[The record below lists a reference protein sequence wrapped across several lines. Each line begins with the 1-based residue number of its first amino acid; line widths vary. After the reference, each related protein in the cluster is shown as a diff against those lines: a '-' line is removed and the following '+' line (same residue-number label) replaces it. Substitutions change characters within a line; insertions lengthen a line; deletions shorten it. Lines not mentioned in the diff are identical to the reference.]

1 MQKSMRKSM
10 GELRTLNESP
20 LHTRGLSHQGIEIM
34 AENEIKEGSELE
46 QSDPS
51 PARRRFLTRRKAFL
65 GLGSMALLG
74 LLISLI
80 GLIAYK
86 YGVFD
91 NYVKTQFGAKMAD
104 IGIVFDADVFRV
116 TLNPLELELKN
127 ATFNDK
133 VSGEKLFFIRDAHL
147 NLSVKDL
154 YSWQLARDVILDKTD
169 VNGAEAWV
177 TFDENGKSNFSNLK
191 LIEDQKG
198 SAVNF
203 KYDSVDF
210 SLKDSVVHF
219 GDKSRKISGNAKN
232 VVFLLSP
239 EDRDV
244 ADDQKRYKFDLASTD
259 SNFIYEERAIE
270 KIDIRAQGIAHKNG
284 AELTRFDINTPI
296 GEMALTGTLTD
307 WASPK
312 YAFDINSSVDLTQA
326 SSIMPLGTSL
336 VGVGNFMGKVTGEG
350 ESNKVDGEIFTESL
364 RADGV
369 SLKGANVVATVSG
382 TNSNYEADGTA
393 IAQLLTFDDFRID
406 LLKLAGNVRGTGT
419 DFRWVGELQAAAA
432 KKGDLTLG
440 GLFLSDALAE
450 YKDKQIRA
458 EAGNGRAKRFAIGDV
473 EFEELAARN
482 LKLSQNGGAFS
493 LNSASATTRSF
504 KTKDLSLQG
513 VTGRNVTVK
522 HRDGLTEVGLDGAR
536 SEAAAIK
543 DAKVRNASADKFRFK
558 DLPNSTAVTL
568 ENLRADQV
576 TKDGV
581 IVNGVETPLAEIE
594 NTRAGLVI
602 YADRSRVAKID
613 TGAAVLGSLNI
624 GGVRVTIRQ
633 GRVEARSNDIDA
645 GNVALKKT
653 TSLPDGGKLEAVK
666 IARPVFIL
674 EPSGRYRA
682 TADMTLGGGLIGSVA
697 LGAASAKVEA
707 NNDSVLLN
715 DLNADVMDGKLNGNA
730 MIALNDRGR
739 SSLKGLFSDLDIS
752 KLIALQGGSLTP
764 IEGKTTGDIDLTFN
778 GTNFRNA
785 SGTLNAAITANAGT
799 AERGLIPV
807 NGDVR
812 LTATNGLFNVD
823 RADLNTEKSKLTA
836 TGRFDLKDENSDL
849 NVALRSMDAAEID
862 RLVRVLDLSPALEEQ
877 LNSMEVQ
884 VAGNLNFDGMVKGNL
899 TDPIVD
905 GKASLDSIALRGRE
919 LGRVTTDVFVSP
931 DGVDLKNGKLVDG
944 SGGNAEFAVN
954 MPRTGSNNVA
964 IKATLTNVNAGNL
977 LAALPITL
985 PEQIRDLN
993 GQTSGTVDIT
1003 GLPNESRGEVNL
1015 LAKKGII
1022 AGQVFDGLNVKAV
1035 FNGTTIDLQ
1044 QADMRIGAGQLT
1056 AKGTYDRAAGN
1067 FNFSLVGK
1075 SVPVPL
1081 VIALLP
1087 RSDNIP
1093 VITGD
1098 LDFAANATG
1107 NSNQTASYNINF
1119 SGIAPNVQVG
1129 DNILGQVVFKGQT
1142 ANQILTADLTAT
1154 LDGRPQVI
1162 NATAN
1167 FGSEDLPFMVATDFN
1182 QNPLAPFLAFVPQLK
1197 GMAITGT
1204 GTGRVE
1210 FGGNLSQLNDKGVR
1224 EFSTSALTGKAE
1236 FSQLAML
1243 IQDTPL
1249 SAAEPILVRFN
1260 PREVV
1265 FEKARFSGGGSNM
1278 TITGAKALTDA
1289 GINNLAIDGRVN
1301 LNLINLFVKDTF
1313 FSGFADAAVR
1323 FSGPNKTALISGTAN
1338 VVNGSVATFLGSDRF
1353 TVDRLKARVIF
1364 TSNQVEIE
1372 EAAGYLGGGRFTG
1385 SGGGT
1390 LDGFAVQR
1398 FRFTLDG
1405 KNVTVPLPKDFVTT
1419 GDARLEITGLREAKN
1434 ENLQL
1439 IIGGRVFARRAVYS
1453 KDIDLANLVSGRRDP
1468 VLSGGGAGAI
1478 KPPRFDLVI
1487 EGRDALVVKNNIAD
1501 LTASV
1506 SLTLTGD
1513 TNEPRLSGR
1522 ITANSGTILFR
1533 KDRYVVQRGVL
1544 EFPPDTAI
1552 EPVINLQAE
1561 SEIGGYQVFVN
1572 LAGPLKD
1579 SEELS
1584 ATVRS
1589 SPALPQADVVSLI
1602 TTGSLTNAAGGIPT
1616 LASTGINTAAEIL
1629 TDSIINNPARKA
1641 TDKLFG
1647 LNVFEIDP
1655 LISGQ
1660 TVNPG
1665 ARLTVGRQI
1674 NNNLRVTYSTNL
1686 SQDQN
1691 QVLALEYRVSNKL
1704 SFVAQYEQRSLTN
1717 VTRNRDNFSFEIRF
1731 RRRF

>member
-1 MQKSMRKSM
+1 MADEKVDEVEDTEN
-10 GELRTLNESP
+10 GEATPN
-20 LHTRGLSHQGIEIM
+20 
-34 AENEIKEGSELE
+34 
-46 QSDPS
+46 
-51 PARRRFLTRRKAFL
+51 RRRFLTRRKAL
-65 GLGSMALLG
+65 VGLGGVALLG

-80 GLIAYK
+80 GVVAYK

-91 NYVKTQFGAKMAD
+91 NYVKSQFVAKMAD

-116 TLNPLELELKN
+116 TVNPLELELKN

-154 YSWQLARDVILDKTD
+154 YSWQLTRDVILEKTD
-169 VNGAEAWV
+169 VSGAEAWV
-177 TFDENGKSNFSNLK
+177 TFDENGKSNFSNLR
-191 LIEDQKG
+191 LVEDQKG

-210 SLKDSVVHF
+210 SLKDSIVHF

-239 EDRDV
+239 ENRDV
-244 ADDQKRYKFDLASTD
+244 ADDQKRYKFDLTSTD
-259 SNFIYEERAIE
+259 SNFIYDERAVE
-270 KIDIRAQGIAHKNG
+270 KIDVRAQGIADKNG
-284 AELTRFDINTPI
+284 AELTTFDLKTPI
-296 GEMALTGTLTD
+296 GETSLTGTLTD

-312 YAFDINSSVDLTQA
+312 YALDIQSSVDLTQA
-326 SSIMPLGTSL
+326 SDILPLGASL
-336 VGVGNFMGKVTGEG
+336 VGVGNFKGKVIGEG
-350 ESNKVDGEIFTESL
+350 ESYKIDGEIFTESL

-406 LLKLAGNVRGTGT
+406 MLKLAGNVRGSGT

-432 KKGDLTLG
+432 KTKSLTLG

-450 YKDKQIRA
+450 YKDKQVRA
-458 EAGNGRAKRFAIGDV
+458 EAGNGRAKKFAIGDV

-482 LKLSQNGGAFS
+482 LKFSQNGGSFS
-493 LNSASATTRSF
+493 LNSASATSKAF
-504 KTKDLSLQG
+504 KTKDFGLQG

-522 HRDGLTEVGLDGAR
+522 HRGGETEVGLDGAK
-536 SEAAAIK
+536 ATTANIK
-543 DAKVRNASADKFRFK
+543 DAKVKNASADKFRFK

-581 IVNGVETPLAEIE
+581 TVDGIQTPLAEIE

-602 YADRSRVAKID
+602 YADQSRVAKID
-613 TGAAVLGSLNI
+613 TGAAVLGTLNV

-633 GRVEARSNDIDA
+633 GRVEARSNDVDA
-645 GNVALKKT
+645 GNIALKKT
-653 TSLPDGGKLEAVK
+653 TSLPAGGSLEAVK
-666 IARPVFIL
+666 ISKPVYIL

-697 LGAASAKVEA
+697 LGAANAKVDM
-707 NNDSVLLN
+707 NNDRVALN
-715 DLNADVMDGKLNGNA
+715 ELNASIMDGSMVGTA
-730 MIALNDRGR
+730 IIALNDRGP
-739 SSLKGLFSDLDIS
+739 SNLKGDFTDLDIS
-752 KLIALQGGSLTP
+752 KLIALQGGSLIP
-764 IEGKTTGDIDLTFN
+764 VEGKTTGTVDLNFP

-785 SGTLNAAITANAGT
+785 SGTLNAAITANAGN
-799 AERGLIPV
+799 ADRGLIPV
-807 NGDVR
+807 NGNVR
-812 LTATNGLFNVD
+812 LNATDGLFNVD
-823 RADLNTEKSKLTA
+823 LADLNTEKSKLTA

-849 NVALRSMDAAEID
+849 NVALRSADATEID
-862 RLVRVLDLSPALEEQ
+862 RLVRVLNLSPTLEEQ
-877 LNSMEVQ
+877 LNSLEVQ
-884 VAGNLNFDGMVKGNL
+884 VAGNLNFDGTVKGNL
-899 TDPIVD
+899 TDPTID
-905 GKASLDSIALRGRE
+905 GKASLDSLSVHGRD
-919 LGRVTTDVFVSP
+919 LGNVTTEIFVTP
-931 DGVDLKNGKLVDG
+931 DGVDLKNGKLVDRT
-944 SGGNAEFAVN
+944 GGNTEFAVN
-954 MPRTGSNNVA
+954 IPRTGSNNVTV
-964 IKATLTNVNAGNL
+964 KATLTNVNAGNL

-1003 GLPNESRGEVNL
+1003 GLPNESRGEINL
-1015 LAKKGII
+1015 AAQKGTI

-1067 FNFSLVGK
+1067 FNFDLGGK

-1081 VIALLP
+1081 VVALLP
-1087 RSDNIP
+1087 KSDNIP

-1107 NSNQTASYNINF
+1107 NSNQTASYNVNF
-1119 SGIAPNVQVG
+1119 SGVAPNVQVG
-1129 DNILGQVVFKGQT
+1129 ENVLGQVAFKGQT
-1142 ANQILTADLTAT
+1142 ANQVLTADLTAI

-1162 NATAN
+1162 NATVN
-1167 FGSEDLPFMVATDFN
+1167 FGNENLPFMVATDFN
-1182 QNPLAPFLAFVPQLK
+1182 QSPLAPFLAFVPQLK

-1224 EFSTSALTGKAE
+1224 VFSTSGLTGKAE
-1236 FSQLAML
+1236 FSQLSML

-1249 SAAEPILVRFN
+1249 AAAEPILVRFN

-1278 TITGAKALTDA
+1278 TLSGTKALTDA

-1338 VVNGSVATFLGSDRF
+1338 MVNASVATFLGSDRF
-1353 TVDRLKARVIF
+1353 TADRVKARIIF

-1372 EAAGYLGGGRFTG
+1372 EATGYLGGGKFTG

-1405 KNVTVPLPKDFVTT
+1405 NNVTVPLPKDFVTT
-1419 GDARLEITGLREAKN
+1419 GDAQLEITGFRETKADS
-1434 ENLQL
+1434 LQL
-1439 IIGGRVFARRAVYS
+1439 TIGGRVFARRAVYS

-1468 VLSGGGAGAI
+1468 VLSGGGSGSI
-1478 KPPRFDLVI
+1478 KPPRFDLII

-1506 SLTLTGD
+1506 SLVLTGD
-1513 TNEPRLSGR
+1513 TNEPRISGR

-1533 KDRYVVQRGVL
+1533 KDRYIVQRGVL

-1561 SEIGGYQVFVN
+1561 SEIAGYQVFVN
-1572 LAGPLKD
+1572 LSGPLKD
-1579 SEELS
+1579 SEQLS

-1602 TTGSLTNAAGGIPT
+1602 TTGNLTNSAGGIPT